1 MQGPVGFRCREC
13 GRPAYDPLTS
23 MRPGQVAIALALAV
37 AGGAVV
43 GVISTRIGI
52 FGLLLA
58 WLAGG
63 VIADAVMR
71 FVGIKR
77 GPLMA
82 GTLFGGIV
90 IGAAAA
96 IVLDA
101 VALSG
106 AGGDGML
113 AGYLY
118 SQGPWAALAAG
129 ITCFGAWSRL
139 RF

>member
-1 MQGPVGFRCREC
+1 M
-13 GRPAYDPLTS
+13 RPA
-23 MRPGQVAIALALAV
+23 QVAIALGLAV
-37 AGGAVV
+37 AGGAIV

-52 FGLLLA
+52 LGLLLA
-58 WLAGG
+58 WVAGG
-63 VIADAVMR
+63 VVADAVMR
-71 FVGIKR
+71 FIGIKR

-96 IVLDA
+96 FVFDA
-101 VALSG
+101 VALAG
-106 AGGDGML
+106 AGDGGL
-113 AGYLY
+113 VAAYLY